1 MNDFSRRARS
11 QGKIKPPGYY
21 CRVCKVRKL
30 RDEFPGKADKGR
42 VCKDCAKVSTGER
55 LGIRHE
61 QEIYHFLRQAG
72 LTAKTRERLDY
83 LAKSKNPRTQELAK
97 LMLQVADI
105 APYKKGRFKLLSEL
119 APDLLKKLQE
129 QGLVAAY
136 GKEE

>member
-1 MNDFSRRARS
+1 MNDYSRKPHE

-42 VCKDCAKVSTGER
+42 VCKACATVSTGER

-61 QEIYHFLRQAG
+61 EEIYHFLRQAG
-72 LTAKTRERLDY
+72 LTKKTRERLEY
-83 LAKSKNPRTQELAK
+83 LAQSKNAKTQELAK
-97 LMLQVADI
+97 LMLQVVDI
-105 APYKKGRFKLLSEL
+105 APYKKGRLKLLSEL

-129 QGLVAAY
+129 MGLVASY
-136 GKEE
+136 GKQE

>member
-1 MNDFSRRARS
+1 MNDYSRRPHE

-42 VCKDCAKVSTGER
+42 VCKACATVSTGER

-61 QEIYHFLRQAG
+61 EEIYHFLRQAG
-72 LTAKTRERLDY
+72 LTKKTRERLEY
-83 LAKSKNPRTQELAK
+83 LAQSKNAKTQELAK
-97 LMLQVADI
+97 LMLQVVDI
-105 APYKKGRFKLLSEL
+105 APYKKGRLKLLSEL

-129 QGLVAAY
+129 MGLVASY
-136 GKEE
+136 GKQE